1 MNEPSNI
8 PVYDSTPP
16 ASEPFYQVWIK
27 ALTKPNERTFAEIAA
42 SPNAKMTTALLWVA
56 IGSLVSF
63 FLSSLVQNAAMSNLM
78 AQYGLPVQANSGI
91 VSTLI
96 TAVCGAPIVA
106 IITAIFFAI
115 GIYIFQWIAKMFG
128 GKGTPDQL
136 AYAMAAIAAPVSIVS
151 GVLGLLGAIPYIGFC
166 FGLII
171 LLIGIYVL
179 VLEVMAIKG
188 VNQISWGAAIGTLFI
203 PSLVIFIFCCC
214 LVGGVFLMLGPVIGN
229 VFSTINQSLGG
240 Y

>member
-8 PVYDSTPP
+8 PVYASTPP

-27 ALTKPNERTFAEIAA
+27 ALTKPNEQTFAEIAA
-42 SPNAKMTTALLWVA
+42 SPNAKFTTALLWVA
-56 IGSLVSF
+56 IGTLVSF
-63 FLSSLVQNAAMSNLM
+63 FLSSLVQNATMNSLM
-78 AQYGLPVQANSGI
+78 AQYGVPQANGGI

-96 TAVCGAPIVA
+96 TAVCGAPIAAVIA
-106 IITAIFFAI
+106 TIFFAI

-136 AYAMAAIAAPVSIVS
+136 AYAMAAISAPVSIVS

-203 PSLVIFIFCCC
+203 PLLVVICICGCVVIASLMI
-214 LVGGVFLMLGPVIGN
+214 LGPVIGN
-229 VFSTINQSLGG
+229 VFSTINQSLG

>member
-16 ASEPFYQVWIK
+16 ASKPFYQVWIK
-27 ALTKPNERTFAEIAA
+27 ALTKPNEQTFAEIAA
-42 SPNAKMTTALLWVA
+42 SPNAKMTTALLWVF

-63 FLSSLVQNAAMSNLM
+63 FLSSLVQNAAMSSLM
-78 AQYGLPVQANSGI
+78 AQYGLPVQSGNGI

-106 IITAIFFAI
+106 IMTAIFFAI

-136 AYAMAAIAAPVSIVS
+136 AYAMAAISAPFSIVT
-151 GVLGLLGAIPYIGFC
+151 GVLGLLGAIPYVGLC
-166 FGLII
+166 FGLIG
-171 LLIGIYVL
+171 LAIGIYIL
-179 VLEVMAIKG
+179 VLDVMAIKG

-203 PSLVIFIFCCC
+203 PSLVVVCICGCVVIAS
-214 LVGGVFLMLGPVIGN
+214 LMLLGPAIGD

>member
-8 PVYDSTPP
+8 PMYDSTPP
-16 ASEPFYQVWIK
+16 VSEPFYQIWIK
-27 ALTKPNERTFAEIAA
+27 ALTKPNEQTFAEIAA

-56 IGSLVSF
+56 LGSLVSF
-63 FLSSLVQNAAMSNLM
+63 FLSSLVQNATMSGLM
-78 AQYGLPVQANSGI
+78 AQYGLPAQTSGGI

-136 AYAMAAIAAPVSIVS
+136 AYAMAAITAPVSIVS

-188 VNQISWGAAIGTLFI
+188 VNQISLGAAIGTLFI
-203 PSLVIFIFCCC
+203 PVLVVFIFCCC
-214 LVGGVFLMLGPVIGN
+214 LVGVLYLVLGPVIGN
-229 VFSTINQSLGG
+229 VFSSINQSLGG

>member
-1 MNEPSNI
+1 MNEPPNI

-16 ASEPFYQVWIK
+16 TPEPFYQTWIK
-27 ALTKPNERTFAEIAA
+27 ALTKPNEQTFAEIAA
-42 SPNAKMTTALLWVA
+42 SPNAKLTTALLWVF

-63 FLSSLVQNAAMSNLM
+63 FLSSLVQNAAIRSLM
-78 AQYGLPVQANSGI
+78 TQYGLPVQANGGI
-91 VSTLI
+91 TTTLI
-96 TAVCGAPIVA
+96 QAVCGAPIVA
-106 IITAIFFAI
+106 IMTTIFFAI

-136 AYAMAAIAAPVSIVS
+136 AYAMAAISAPFSIVS
-151 GVLGLLGAIPYIGFC
+151 GVLGLLGAIPYIGLC
-166 FGLII
+166 FGLIG
-171 LLIGIYVL
+171 LAIGIYIL

-203 PSLVIFIFCCC
+203 PSLVVICICGCVVIASFM
-214 LVGGVFLMLGPVIGN
+214 LLGPVIGN

>member
-1 MNEPSNI
+1 MNESSNA

-16 ASEPFYQVWIK
+16 TPEPFYQTWIK
-27 ALTKPNERTFAEIAA
+27 ALTKPNEQTFAEIAN
-42 SPNAKMTTALLWVA
+42 SPDAKLTTALLWVF

-78 AQYGLPVQANSGI
+78 EQYGLPGQAGGGI
-91 VSTLI
+91 ANTLI
-96 TAVCGAPIVA
+96 QAVCGAPIFAA
-106 IITAIFFAI
+106 IVTVFFAI

-136 AYAMAAIAAPVSIVS
+136 AYAMAAISAPFSIVS

-166 FGLII
+166 FGLITI
-171 LLIGIYVL
+171 VIGIYIL

-188 VNQISWGAAIGTLFI
+188 VNQFGWGAAVGTFFI
-203 PSLVIFIFCCC
+203 PSLVIVFICGC
-214 LVGGVFLMLGPVIGN
+214 LVIGTLMLLGPVIGD
-229 VFSTINQSLGG
+229 VFSTINQSLG

>member
-1 MNEPSNI
+1 MNESSNT

-16 ASEPFYQVWIK
+16 TSEPFYQVWIK
-27 ALTKPNERTFAEIAA
+27 ALTKPNEQTFAEIAA
-42 SPNAKMTTALLWVA
+42 SPNAKFTTALLWVA

-63 FLSSLVQNAAMSNLM
+63 FLSSLVQNAAMISLM
-78 AQYGLPVQANSGI
+78 EQYGLPVQANSGI
-91 VSTLI
+91 ATTLI

-106 IITAIFFAI
+106 VITTILFAI

-136 AYAMAAIAAPVSIVS
+136 AYAMAAISAPFSIVS
-151 GVLGLLGAIPYIGFC
+151 GVLGLLGAIPYVGLC
-166 FGLII
+166 FGLVT
-171 LLIGIYVL
+171 LLIGIYIL

-203 PSLVIFIFCCC
+203 PSLVVVCICGCVVIAS
-214 LVGGVFLMLGPVIGN
+214 LMVLGPVIGN
-229 VFSTINQSLGG
+229 VFSSINQSLG

>member
-27 ALTKPNERTFAEIAA
+27 ALTKPNEQTFAEIAA

-56 IGSLVSF
+56 LGSLVSF
-63 FLSSLVQNAAMSNLM
+63 FLSALVQNATMSGLM
-78 AQYGLPVQANSGI
+78 AQYGLPAQTSGGI
-91 VSTLI
+91 VPTLI
-96 TAVCGAPIVA
+96 TAVCGAPIAA

-136 AYAMAAIAAPVSIVS
+136 AYAIAAISAPVSIVS
-151 GVLGLLGAIPYIGFC
+151 GVLGLLGAIPSIGFC

-203 PSLVIFIFCCC
+203 PLLVVVCICGCVVIASLMI
-214 LVGGVFLMLGPVIGN
+214 LGPVIGN

>member
-1 MNEPSNI
+1 MNEPSNT

-27 ALTKPNERTFAEIAA
+27 ALTKPNEQTFAEIAA
-42 SPNAKMTTALLWVA
+42 SPNAKFTTALLWVA
-56 IGSLVSF
+56 IGTLVSF
-63 FLSSLVQNAAMSNLM
+63 FLSSLVQNATMNSLM
-78 AQYGLPVQANSGI
+78 AQYGVPQANGGI

-96 TAVCGAPIVA
+96 TAVCGAPIAAVIA
-106 IITAIFFAI
+106 TIFFAI

-136 AYAMAAIAAPVSIVS
+136 AYAMAAISAPVSIVS

-203 PSLVIFIFCCC
+203 PLLVVICICGCVVIASLMI
-214 LVGGVFLMLGPVIGN
+214 LGPVIGN
-229 VFSTINQSLGG
+229 VFSTINQSLG